1 MEDFKFLS
9 FARKA
14 GKIIDMCKCY
24 PKQKMQAKIYAKQPA
39 TDALKTTSKKLI
51 QITAKTTSGSI
62 GNKVPDVAVKS
73 FDEKLQVLHRK
84 VIQTLLHK

>member
-62 GNKVPDVAVKS
+62 GNKVPDVSRSTK
-73 FDEKLQVLHRK
+73 KLQVLHRK